1 MGYVMNDNDLFSVL
15 SFLKSAEPLKNTLR
29 SAHTSTGRTEST
41 ADHTWR
47 LCLMA
52 LIFEDQYQHLDILK
66 LIKLCIIHDLGET
79 IGGDIPAVDQISG
92 MKKSFQERRDME
104 TLVSSLPAALKENI
118 LNLWDEYN
126 DVDSEEAQLAKA
138 FDKLETLLQHTQG
151 QNPPNFDYSFN
162 LSYGKQYTNY
172 DELTK
177 KMRFFIDIDTE
188 RLALK

>member
-1 MGYVMNDNDLFSVL
+1 
-15 SFLKSAEPLKNTLR
+15 
-29 SAHTSTGRTEST
+29 
-41 ADHTWR
+41 
-47 LCLMA
+47 
-52 LIFEDQYQHLDILK
+52 
-66 LIKLCIIHDLGET
+66 
-79 IGGDIPAVDQISG
+79 
-92 MKKSFQERRDME
+92 ME
-104 TLVSSLPAALKENI
+104 TLVSSLPTALKENI

-177 KMRFFIDIDTE
+177 KMRFLIDIDTE

>member
-1 MGYVMNDNDLFSVL
+1 MNDNDLFSVL
-15 SFLKSAEPLKNTLR
+15 NFLKSTEPLKNTLR
-29 SAHTSTGRTEST
+29 SAHTSNGRTEST

-52 LIFEDQYQHLDILK
+52 LVFEDQYQHLDILK
-66 LIKLCIIHDLGET
+66 LIKICIIHDLGEI

-104 TLVSSLPAALKENI
+104 TLVSPLPAALKENI
-118 LNLWDEYN
+118 LALWDEYE
-126 DVDSEEAQLAKA
+126 DADSEEAKLVKA
-138 FDKLETLLQHTQG
+138 FDKLETILQHTQG
-151 QNPPNFDYSFN
+151 QNPPDFDYVSN

-177 KMRFFIDIDTE
+177 KLRYFIDMDTE
-188 RLALK
+188 CLSQK